1 MGVWKIRRAECPHN
15 EPGEEWRPV
24 VGFGDRYLISSLG
37 RVWSCVS
44 EKMLA
49 PRIRGQRG
57 KGYPFVIIRK
67 ESAGQNI
74 NKSVHIMVAEAFIGP
89 RPEGLFVSHLDGNSH
104 NPAAANLIYET
115 CTENNRRKRGH
126 GTSRGLRKLTRE
138 QAREVYRTFRSG
150 CRWNGAA
157 ALAEKFGVNVSVIRY
172 IANGTQYTDWTADL
186 RDRLSR
192 SRLAPTPSPAPH

>member
-1 MGVWKIRRAECPHN
+1 MGVWKIRRLECPHN

-24 VGFGDRYLISSLG
+24 VGFGDRYLISNLG

-44 EKMLA
+44 EKMLE
-49 PRIRGQRG
+49 PRLRGQRG

-115 CTENNRRKRGH
+115 CTENNRRKRDH
-126 GTSRGLRKLTRE
+126 GTSRGLRKLTRD
-138 QAREVYRTFRSG
+138 QAREIFRTYRAG
-150 CRWNGAA
+150 CKWNGAA
-157 ALAEKFGVNVSVIRY
+157 ALGERFGVCRRTIVG
-172 IANGTQYTDWTADL
+172 IAKRQGYAEWTADM
-186 RDRLSR
+186 RPR
-192 SRLAPTPSPAPH
+192 A